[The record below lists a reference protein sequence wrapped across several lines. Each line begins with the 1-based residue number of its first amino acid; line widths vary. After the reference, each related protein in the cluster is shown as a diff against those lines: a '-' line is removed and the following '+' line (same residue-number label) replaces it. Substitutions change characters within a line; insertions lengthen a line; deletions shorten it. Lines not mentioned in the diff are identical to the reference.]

1 MPLFT
6 SIYRDHHNN
15 HTLPC
20 HKILVS
26 EMKMNTQET
35 SKITATTP
43 RNQNEASI
51 KKKKKKKKRE
61 KKKWITRNI
70 KHLVSVAA
78 RALQFKPLVQKAL
91 KDWANKPT
99 PTSEI
104 VGLGFNVVKF
114 FGKDEAFCMWYIVI
128 MFNMIAV

>member
-20 HKILVS
+20 RKILVS

-51 KKKKKKKKRE
+51 KKKKKK
-61 KKKWITRNI
+61 WITRNI

-78 RALQFKPLVQKAL
+78 RVLQFKPLVQKAL
-91 KDWANKPT
+91 KD
-99 PTSEI
+99 
-104 VGLGFNVVKF
+104 
-114 FGKDEAFCMWYIVI
+114 
-128 MFNMIAV
+128 

>member
-51 KKKKKKKKRE
+51 KKKIYIYI
-61 KKKWITRNI
+61 WITRYI

-78 RALQFKPLVQKAL
+78 RVLQFKPLVQKAL
-91 KDWANKPT
+91 K
-99 PTSEI
+99 
-104 VGLGFNVVKF
+104 
-114 FGKDEAFCMWYIVI
+114 Y
-128 MFNMIAV
+128 

>member
-6 SIYRDHHNN
+6 SIYRDHHSN

-43 RNQNEASI
+43 KNQNEASI
-51 KKKKKKKKRE
+51 KKKKG
-61 KKKWITRNI
+61 KKWITRNI
-70 KHLVSVAA
+70 KHLVSVAV
-78 RALQFKPLVQKAL
+78 RVLQFKPLVQKAL
-91 KDWANKPT
+91 KD
-99 PTSEI
+99 
-104 VGLGFNVVKF
+104 
-114 FGKDEAFCMWYIVI
+114 
-128 MFNMIAV
+128 